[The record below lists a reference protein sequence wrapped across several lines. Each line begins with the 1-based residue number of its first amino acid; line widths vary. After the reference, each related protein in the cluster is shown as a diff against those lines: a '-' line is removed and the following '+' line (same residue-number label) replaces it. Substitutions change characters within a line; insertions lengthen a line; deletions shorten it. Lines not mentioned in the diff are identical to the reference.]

1 MGVGGGITQEDDPW
15 LTEAGVPMP
24 SGNWDKQPCSAPTQG
39 CVDAVIALTMLR
51 DRIPLLVRELNQVH
65 IRQISQRA

>member
-1 MGVGGGITQEDDPW
+1 
-15 LTEAGVPMP
+15 MP